1 MNQVNEGSTAN
12 LAISFYDEK
21 KVAVAPTAAQYRID
35 DVISGDEITDW
46 TDFDPAPTEATYDLK
61 ISAEEKA
68 ILDQSLTI
76 EQHRIT
82 IQYDYG
88 TSNQGT
94 AQIFFFVKNLTMV
107 PLPVE
112 APIP

>member
-12 LAISFYDEK
+12 LAISFYDEHK
-21 KVAVAPTAAQYRID
+21 AAVAPTAAQYRID
-35 DVISGDEITDW
+35 DVASGDEITDW
-46 TDFDPAPTEATYDLK
+46 TDFDPSPSGATYDLK
-61 ISAEEKA
+61 ISAEENA
-68 ILDQSLTI
+68 IVNSALTV

-88 TSNQGT
+88 STDQGT
-94 AQIFFFVKNLTMV
+94 AQIFFFVKNLAMV

-112 APIP
+112 VTP